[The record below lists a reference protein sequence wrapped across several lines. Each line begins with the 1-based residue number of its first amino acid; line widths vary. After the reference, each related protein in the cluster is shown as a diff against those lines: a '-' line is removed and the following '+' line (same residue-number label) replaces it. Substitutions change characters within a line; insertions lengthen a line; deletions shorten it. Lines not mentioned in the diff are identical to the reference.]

1 MEVMAVV
8 QREMK
13 GEYSRMR
20 KLIGRYMCGENVG
33 I

>member
-8 QREMK
+8 EREIK

-20 KLIGRYMCGENVG
+20 KLIGRYECGGNVG